1 MMYLNSHHQLIVDK
15 EDRFIQEQDRQDQ
28 VAKQHTKR
36 KLKFLKNLEA
46 KIQEIQSDTRLTE
59 FDKLEKLKELKI
71 ESQKPIKA
79 LFPKSHMTV
88 CKKVFDTVIAE
99 QTKLSKQAK
108 TVITAKDSYETIKR
122 KTEQTGQTKNLDKFF
137 SKSDKR

>member
-59 FDKLEKLKELKI
+59 FDKLEKLKKLKN

-99 QTKLSKQAK
+99 QTSFPNKLKLLLQLK
-108 TVITAKDSYETIKR
+108 IH
-122 KTEQTGQTKNLDKFF
+122 TKP
-137 SKSDKR
+137 